1 LAGHAQIAGR
11 GLARTTIF
19 FQFIGDL
26 VAFVQGRQARAFNRG
41 DVDEHVLAAVLGLNE
56 TKALGRVEPLNDTVR
71 HLILKTLFGEPVADP
86 RPSILLS

>member
-1 LAGHAQIAGR
+1 
-11 GLARTTIF
+11 
-19 FQFIGDL
+19 L
-26 VAFVQGRQARAFNRG
+26 VTFVQGRQARAFNRG

-71 HLILKTLFGEPVADP
+71 HLILKTSFGGPVADP